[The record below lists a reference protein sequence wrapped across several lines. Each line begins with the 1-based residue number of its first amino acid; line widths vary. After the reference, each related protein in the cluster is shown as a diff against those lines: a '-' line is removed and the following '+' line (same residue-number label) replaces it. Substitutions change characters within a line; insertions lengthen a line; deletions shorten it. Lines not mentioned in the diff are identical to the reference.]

1 LPSHPLFTLGHS
13 THSIGRVIALLQQHG
28 VTAVCDV
35 RSRPY
40 SRWNPQFNREAF
52 RDSLAEAGIA
62 YVFLG
67 KELGGRPE
75 DPECYVEGRVH
86 YERVARTELFSEGM
100 RRLENEAGKNRVA
113 LVCAE
118 KDPAHCHRA
127 LLVGREAQ
135 RRGWTVHHILA
146 EGDLAPQDDVAG
158 GLLS

>member
-1 LPSHPLFTLGHS
+1 MNPLFTLGHS
-13 THSIGRVIALLQQHG
+13 THPVLRVIELLQQHG

-52 RDSLAEAGIA
+52 GQALSDAGIA

-75 DPECYVEGRVH
+75 DPACYVDGHVD
-86 YERVARTELFSEGM
+86 YGRVARTALFAEGM
-100 RRLENEAGKNRVA
+100 RRLAAEAGKHRVA

-118 KDPAHCHRA
+118 KNPEDCHRA

-135 RRGWTVHHILA
+135 ERGWTVKHILSD
-146 EGDLAPQDDVAG
+146 GGLATQDEVTG
-158 GLLS
+158 GLLR